1 MLDRI
6 LLDLDPYFLSW
17 VSWLNVTLFVILFVV
32 SLWGIIKGR
41 SVCYLIAL
49 AAIFMF
55 IDRTLVVNTIDVLK
69 KREFA
74 SEAKNLG
81 VCSKFKDVNYKDV
94 KKKEMKLSDD
104 MSAEEIKA
112 LGFDYENDD
121 MFFGGIK
128 PLNLDYEN
136 CVEQWVNEN
145 DIRVLWLN
153 YLIFIF
159 RLFSELLRVAA
170 FLSVLA
176 MLNDRGITN
185 IKGVVRWYFGK
196 AECNG

>member
-81 VCSKFKDVNYKDV
+81 VCSEFKDVNYKDV

-104 MSAEEIKA
+104 MSTEEIKA
-112 LGFDYENDD
+112 LSFDYENDD

-170 FLSVLA
+170 FLSVLV